1 VLFLI
6 LWIYASKERPRMAV
20 SGLFLICYG
29 VFRFSVEFVR
39 LPDAHIGYMAWGW
52 LTRGQVLTI
61 PMIIWGIA
69 LIILAYRKAS
79 PVVTAKA

>member
-1 VLFLI
+1 
-6 LWIYASKERPRMAV
+6 MAV
-20 SGLFLICYG
+20 SALFLICYG

-61 PMIIWGIA
+61 PMIIGGVA
-69 LIILAYRKAS
+69 LIMLAYRKPS
-79 PVVTAKA
+79 TVVAAKT